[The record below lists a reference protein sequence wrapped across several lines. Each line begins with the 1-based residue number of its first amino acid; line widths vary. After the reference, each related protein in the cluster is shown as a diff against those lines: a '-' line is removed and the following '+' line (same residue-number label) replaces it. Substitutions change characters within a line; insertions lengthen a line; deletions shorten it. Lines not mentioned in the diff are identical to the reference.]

1 MLFSCPPEPLSL
13 NTGGGNSAA
22 EPVTRDHELSADCV
36 RECVREVGP
45 GEGSGPKTSLA
56 GDAKLIERGA
66 KRA

>member
-1 MLFSCPPEPLSL
+1 MLFSCLPVPLSL

-22 EPVTRDHELSADCV
+22 APATRDHELRSDCV

-45 GEGSGPKTSLA
+45 GEGSGPKTSFA